1 MTFAWPG
8 EYYQD
13 SIFDRVFRYY
23 PCTIIECV
31 GGGYNVEF
39 YDGFKKKLSSSQVK
53 NVTKAE
59 KDDALAIAEKSFG
72 ETSDSEKIRPRKSV
86 FKRKNVD
93 NEESEEI
100 EDKKR
105 IMLGQKR
112 KRPPSSEF
120 EKKTN
125 FDSFF

>member
-1 MTFAWPG
+1 M
-8 EYYQD
+8 
-13 SIFDRVFRYY
+13 
-23 PCTIIECV
+23 
-31 GGGYNVEF
+31 
-39 YDGFKKKLSSSQVK
+39 K